1 MISYKIININTFNV
15 QVLDISGKSGS
26 VESTLFRHEAFQL
39 WESKVMGIMLTKVN
53 DFITFSK
60 DGINVLALGQSE
72 KRVVTDMQGNNRQ
85 IHSLQSVSFLK
96 VEQKN
101 FILFECADEN
111 KIISIYHEFTKV
123 QNDDPETNF

>member
-15 QVLDISGKSGS
+15 QVLDISGTSGS

-123 QNDDPETNF
+123 

>member
-1 MISYKIININTFNV
+1 
-15 QVLDISGKSGS
+15 
-26 VESTLFRHEAFQL
+26 
-39 WESKVMGIMLTKVN
+39 MGIMLTKVN

-123 QNDDPETNF
+123 